1 MVEHP
6 ELFGIGQLAAALAK
20 AQNQFPQI
28 KRDKRVTVKTK
39 TGGEYSFNYAPLDTI
54 LDAVR
59 GPLGANGLALTQS
72 LDEGGLRT
80 TLMHESGAVITGCI
94 AIPPT
99 ADIQG
104 LGSAITYLRR
114 YALQAMLGIA
124 AEEDDDGNHA
134 IGGSIAPRLEPAPA
148 PGEETL
154 VPKGHRSVTGKVAK
168 GQGRHSDL
176 QARMTPGGHHLGFRL
191 ELPDGKPA
199 IAQVV
204 ATDALG
210 TALLMHADELLGSE
224 VQASGEVFEVQYPGR
239 KSYYRLVLDG
249 IAGPGW
255 TIPAPS
261 GTPEAPAPSGAVPGG
276 LSAAEQA
283 SLDGLDF

>member
-1 MVEHP
+1 MGDLGP
-6 ELFGIGQLAAALAK
+6 LAGALAK
-20 AQNQFPQI
+20 AQTQFPPI
-28 KRDKRVTVKTK
+28 TRDKKVTVQKK
-39 TGGEYSFNYAPLDTI
+39 DGGSYSFNYAPLDSI
-54 LDAVR
+54 FSAVR
-59 GPLGANGLALTQS
+59 GPLAENGLAVAQV
-72 LDEGGLRT
+72 LDDGDLIT
-80 TLMHESGAVITGCI
+80 MLLHDSGAALSGRVALPQTN
-94 AIPPT
+94 
-99 ADIQG
+99 DIQG

>member
-1 MVEHP
+1 MGDLGP
-6 ELFGIGQLAAALAK
+6 LAGALAK
-20 AQNQFPQI
+20 AQTQFPAI
-28 KRDKRVTVKTK
+28 KRDKKVTVTPKNSAP
-39 TGGEYSFNYAPLDTI
+39 YSFNYAPLDTI

-59 GPLGANGLALTQS
+59 GPLAANGLAVAQV
-72 LDEGGLRT
+72 LDDGDLIT
-80 TLMHESGAVITGCI
+80 MLMHDSGAVLSGRVSLP
-94 AIPPT
+94 A
-99 ADIQG
+99 ADNIQG

-114 YALQAMLGIA
+114 YALQAVLGIA

-134 IGGSIAPRLEPAPA
+134 IGGSIAPRLEPAPE

-154 VPKGHRSVTGKVAK
+154 IPRGHRAITGTVRR

-210 TALLMHADELLGSE
+210 TALLVHLDELLGAE
-224 VQASGEVFEVQYPGR
+224 VQVSGDVFEVQYPGR

-249 IAGPGW
+249 IAGPGF
-255 TIPAPS
+255 TIPAV
-261 GTPEAPAPSGAVPGG
+261 GATPQAAAPVGAAVGG

-283 SLDGLDF
+283 ALDTLDF